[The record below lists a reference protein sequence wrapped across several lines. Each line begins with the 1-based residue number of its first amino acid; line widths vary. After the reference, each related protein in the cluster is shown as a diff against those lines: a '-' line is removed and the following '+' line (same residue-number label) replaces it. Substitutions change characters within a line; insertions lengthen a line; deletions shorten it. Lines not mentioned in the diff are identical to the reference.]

1 MLVKDSYVIGYI
13 QSPYSRRLKRHSVDY
28 VNLIINF
35 KEICL
40 LIKKIKDCFEKEKSK
55 LNCDE

>member
-40 LIKKIKDCFEKEKSK
+40 LIKKNERLFREREK
-55 LNCDE
+55 

>member
-40 LIKKIKDCFEKEKSK
+40 LIKKNERLCREREK
-55 LNCDE
+55 